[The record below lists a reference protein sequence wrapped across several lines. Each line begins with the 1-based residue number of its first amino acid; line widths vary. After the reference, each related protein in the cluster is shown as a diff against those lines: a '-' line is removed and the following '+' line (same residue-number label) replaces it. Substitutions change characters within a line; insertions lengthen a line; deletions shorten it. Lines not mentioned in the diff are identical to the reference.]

1 MKMLNWLASTA
12 MLRTL
17 PTKDSAA
24 MMVHT
29 PAMPRLSAS
38 SAPRG
43 DLALIHM
50 MGGRMKVMGIKPMLE
65 MRPLQGSAEQRETGR
80 HRPGREGA
88 GRWQA

>member
-1 MKMLNWLASTA
+1 
-12 MLRTL
+12 
-17 PTKDSAA
+17 
-24 MMVHT
+24 
-29 PAMPRLSAS
+29 MPRLSAS

>member
-50 MGGRMKVMGIKPMLE
+50 MGGRMKVMGMRPMLE
-65 MRPLQGSAEQRETGR
+65 MRPLHGGEEHAGK
-80 HRPGREGA
+80 GGA
-88 GRWQA
+88 GRARVVG